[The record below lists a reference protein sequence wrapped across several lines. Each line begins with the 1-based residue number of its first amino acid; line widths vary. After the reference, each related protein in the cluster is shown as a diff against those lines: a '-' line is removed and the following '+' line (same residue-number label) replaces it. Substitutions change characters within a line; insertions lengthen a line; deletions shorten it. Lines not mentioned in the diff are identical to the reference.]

1 MYYFLQLQINIQ
13 LSKKSKSEKIYY
25 LLAVNMKVGLQLKNN
40 QFATFMI
47 QIRSDM
53 MLSVLRNVNEEQD
66 IFMVSKCLLKDRLLN
81 LRQVKIVILYWRNHL
96 YCGIKMIIS
105 KASRMETLCL
115 RRTERLPCGGQAE
128 DVKTKSNHE
137 ATDKQNT

>member
-1 MYYFLQLQINIQ
+1 
-13 LSKKSKSEKIYY
+13 
-25 LLAVNMKVGLQLKNN
+25 
-40 QFATFMI
+40 MI

-115 RRTERLPCGGQAE
+115 RRTEHLPCGGQAE

-137 ATDKQNT
+137 ATDKQNTRNTLLQKRNRELYCSECQCYKKNKGCGNVSG